1 MGILFCVAAFT
12 VSFGLGRRSIVAGL
26 GSVLTAGY
34 FYGILRANYL
44 DTYTYFLFDCAGR
57 GYYLSFLGERP
68 AAASNPVVRQLQGWL
83 TILIGWSV
91 VMFLMP
97 IQHPMIQIVGLRGN
111 AFLLP
116 FVLVGSG
123 LQRGDFERLAIWLSL
138 LNLATLGFAAAEF
151 LMGVEAF
158 FPLNA
163 ATQLIYNSNDVA
175 RQTTALRIP
184 ATFSNAHNY
193 AGTMLGTLPWL
204 VGALVQAGKPAW
216 LRCLLALAILA
227 ALLGMFMTA
236 TRTCVVVLFVLV
248 AVATFSGELKGGL
261 RIGWIVLLA
270 LVGYVVSSEERMQRF
285 LTLQNTDMVFERL
298 EGSVNLGFLELLVR
312 YPMGNGMGAG
322 GTSVPYFLRHL
333 LIDPVMIENEYG
345 RILLEQ
351 GLVGLCLWVAFI
363 VWLLTR
369 PAPPPGAS
377 WRLGWRLLWYA
388 SAIQLAL
395 AVLGTGLLT
404 AIPQTALF
412 LTGVGTVAAYR
423 GDPTVRRHR
432 STKARAVTKS
442 DEPAVVGA

>member
-1 MGILFCVAAFT
+1 MGILFCVAGFT

-44 DTYTYFLFDCAGR
+44 DTYSYFLFDCAVVGF
-57 GYYLSFLGERP
+57 YLSFLGERP
-68 AAASNPVVRQLQGWL
+68 AAASNPVIRQLQVWL
-83 TILIGWSV
+83 TILIGWAV

-123 LQRGDFERLAIWLSL
+123 LQRRDYECLAIWLSL
-138 LNLATLGFAAAEF
+138 LNLVALGFAAAEF
-151 LMGVEAF
+151 LMGVEPF

-175 RQTTALRIP
+175 GHTALRIP

-193 AGTMLGTLPWL
+193 AGTMLSTLPWL
-204 VGALVQAGKPAW
+204 VGALVQPGRPVW
-216 LRCLLALAILA
+216 LRGLLAFGILA
-227 ALLGMFMTA
+227 ALLGMFLTA
-236 TRTCVVVLFVLV
+236 TRMGVVVLFILV
-248 AVATFSGELKGGL
+248 VVATFSGELKGGV

-285 LTLQNTDMVFERL
+285 LTLQNTDVVLERI

-333 LIDPVMIENEYG
+333 LTDPVMIENEYG

-351 GLVGLCLWVAFI
+351 GLVGLCLWAAFI

-388 SAIQLAL
+388 CAIQFVLAT
-395 AVLGTGLLT
+395 LGTGLLT

-412 LTGVGTVAAYR
+412 LTGVGMVAAYR
-423 GDPTVRRHR
+423 GDPAVRRHR
-432 STKARAVTKS
+432 SKKARAVTQS
-442 DEPAVVGA
+442 DEPAAVGV